1 MGNPDIKV
9 DPMDAMDSLSDPA
22 DLDLDVSVEST
33 PSPHASQHTQTTP
46 ANSNSSNTQGSSSAA
61 RRPPRKSTLTQQQK
75 NQKRQ
80 RATQDQLVTL
90 EMEFNKNPTPTAATR
105 ERIAQEI
112 NMTERS
118 VQIWFQNSRR
128 RAKIKMLAKK
138 SLENGEDLDNIPE
151 SLRQLLAMQAMESG
165 RPFPRQLLR
174 PGGPMAQYGGGA
186 MLMNGDPSAQGK
198 VVIQH
203 FTCRSLSIGTWRR
216 VGQNAMDLVIFYSPD
231 KACITYYINNDSA
244 GYKIEFPFAFI
255 KSIQLE
261 PGDTAPTANGA
272 PPRPGGLVIELN
284 RPPNFF
290 MDSSNSGGFYQCGDF
305 TEDQQASQILVHH
318 LGGHPKVLSGQL
330 AKLVSLESFQNRLN
344 PFDIN
349 AMPASA
355 PVSPNMGIVRPAS
368 QPNVQFAR
376 PQPPHVGMFQEQFGV
391 QHHLHPGRMHA
402 GHKRQRSRSVPIAI
416 DFSMLHGPM
425 PTFHIQQPSPQMAP
439 DQHNL
444 FQPMPQHPVQAPLGP
459 TLQID
464 TSAGY
469 GMDFRQMP
477 MSATATSP
485 SEFASP
491 GFFPSNPAQPPMS
504 TSEFGT
510 PQQFSAPFLSP
521 SPMVDHTMMPSS
533 VSPMPHMGHPDPVIA
548 DHSPPLSA
556 LHRSASADMF
566 NSHGMMDE
574 TLMLGEMYSKQ
585 NLNMPMPS
593 PGLDENGMLL
603 MNDMSDFH
611 TPREHMDMPMTP
623 FGTVD
628 PHALQ
633 AGLHH

>member
-1 MGNPDIKV
+1 MDSPDVKL
-9 DPMDAMDSLSDPA
+9 DPMDAVSSDPN
-22 DLDLDVSVEST
+22 DLDLDDSVQST
-33 PSPHASQHTQTTP
+33 PSPNANNTTP
-46 ANSNSSNTQGSSSAA
+46 ASSSAQGPTSA
-61 RRPPRKSTLTQQQK
+61 PRRPPRKSTLTQQQK
-75 NQKRQ
+75 NAKRQ

-90 EMEFNKNPTPTAATR
+90 ENEFNKNPTPTAATR
-105 ERIAQEI
+105 ERIASEI

-128 RAKIKMLAKK
+128 RAKIKMIAKK
-138 SLENGEDLDNIPE
+138 SIETGEDLENIPE

-174 PGGPMAQYGGGA
+174 PGGPMAQYGSGG
-186 MLMNGDPSAQGK
+186 MLLNGDPTAQGK
-198 VVIQH
+198 VVIHH
-203 FTCRSLSIGTWRR
+203 FTCRSLSIGSWRR

-244 GYKIEFPFAFI
+244 GYKIEFPFAYI
-255 KSIQLE
+255 KSIQLDS
-261 PGDTAPTANGA
+261 GDAGPSMNGA

-305 TEDQQASQILVHH
+305 TEEQQASQIMVHH

-344 PFDIN
+344 PFDLH

-368 QPNVQFAR
+368 QPSTQFAR
-376 PQPPHVGMFQEQFGV
+376 PHPPHVGMFQEQFGV
-391 QHHLHPGRMHA
+391 NQHLHPGRMHP
-402 GHKRQRSRSVPIAI
+402 GHNHKRQRSRSVPIAI

-425 PTFHIQQPSPQMAP
+425 PTFNFQQPSPQLPP
-439 DQHNL
+439 DHHNL
-444 FQPMPQHPVQAPLGP
+444 YQPMPQHPAQSHVGP
-459 TLQID
+459 SLQID

-491 GFFPSNPAQPPMS
+491 GFFPSNPAQPPMPAS
-504 TSEFGT
+504 DFGT
-510 PQQFSAPFLSP
+510 PQPFGGPFLSP
-521 SPMVDHTMMPSS
+521 SPMGDPNMIPTSM
-533 VSPMPHMGHPDPVIA
+533 SPMPHMGHPDPIIA
-548 DHSPPLSA
+548 DQSPPLSA
-556 LHRSASADMF
+556 IHRSASADMF
-566 NSHGMMDE
+566 SHHGMMDE

-585 NLNMPMPS
+585 NLNMSIPS
-593 PGLDENGMLL
+593 PGIDEHGML
-603 MNDMSDFH
+603 MMHDMPEFH
-611 TPREHMDMPMTP
+611 TPREHMDMQMTP
-623 FGTVD
+623 YGTVD

>member
-1 MGNPDIKV
+1 M
-9 DPMDAMDSLSDPA
+9 SPA
-22 DLDLDVSVEST
+22 ST
-33 PSPHASQHTQTTP
+33 PESPSPDATQTTP
-46 ANSNSSNTQGSSSAA
+46 GTSNSGSQGSGSAA

-90 EMEFNKNPTPTAATR
+90 ELEFSKNPTPTAATR

-128 RAKIKMLAKK
+128 RAKIKMLTKK
-138 SLENGEDLDNIPE
+138 TLETGEDCDNIPE
-151 SLRQLLAMQAMESG
+151 SLRQLLAMQAMEAG
-165 RPFPRQLLR
+165 RPFPRQLLGR
-174 PGGPMAQYGGGA
+174 QGGPMAHYGGGG
-186 MLMNGDPSAQGK
+186 MLMNGDLTGQGK
-198 VVIQH
+198 TVIQH
-203 FTCRSLSIGTWRR
+203 LTCRSLSIGTWRR

-244 GYKIEFPFAFI
+244 GYKIEYPFAYI
-255 KSIQLE
+255 KSIHLE
-261 PGDTAPTANGA
+261 PGDTVPNSNGSPA
-272 PPRPGGLVIELN
+272 RLGGLVIELT

-290 MDSSNSGGFYQCGDF
+290 MDSSGSGGFYQCGDF
-305 TEDQQASQILVHH
+305 TEDQQASQILSHQ

-330 AKLVSLESFQNRLN
+330 AKLVSLDSFQNRHN
-344 PFDIN
+344 PFDMG

-355 PVSPNMGIVRPAS
+355 PVSPTIGIVRPAS
-368 QPNVQFAR
+368 QPSVQFAR
-376 PQPPHVGMFQEQFGV
+376 PHPPHVGMFQEQFGV
-391 QHHLHPGRMHA
+391 HQHLHPSRMHP
-402 GHKRQRSRSVPIAI
+402 GHKRQRSRSVPIAL

-425 PTFHIQQPSPQMAP
+425 PTFHVQHPSPQLGP
-439 DQHNL
+439 DNHNL
-444 FQPMPQHPVQAPLGP
+444 FQPMPQQPVQTPLGP

-491 GFFPSNPAQPPMS
+491 GFFPSNTAHAPMS
-504 TSEFGT
+504 SSEFGT
-510 PQQFSAPFLSP
+510 PQQYNVPFLSP
-521 SPMVDHTMMPSS
+521 SPMVDHHMMANSM
-533 VSPMPHMGHPDPVIA
+533 SPLSHMGHHDPVIA

-556 LHRSASADMF
+556 MHRSASADMF
-566 NSHGMMDE
+566 SMGHHDHTGMMDE

-593 PGLDENGMLL
+593 PGFDESTMA
-603 MNDMSDFH
+603 MMSEMSDFH

-623 FGTVD
+623 FGTID
-628 PHALQ
+628 PNNLQ
-633 AGLHH
+633 GGLH

>member
-1 MGNPDIKV
+1 MDIM
-9 DPMDAMDSLSDPA
+9 DPVSSSDPT
-22 DLDLDVSVEST
+22 DFSPEST
-33 PSPHASQHTQTTP
+33 PSPMDAQSTPPQT
-46 ANSNSSNTQGSSSAA
+46 SSSSTSAPTSSA

-90 EMEFNKNPTPTAATR
+90 EAEFVKNATPTAATR
-105 ERIAQEI
+105 ERIASEI

-128 RAKIKMLAKK
+128 RAKIKMIAKK
-138 SLENGEDLDNIPE
+138 TLENGDDCDSIPE
-151 SLRQLLAMQAMESG
+151 SLRQLLAMQAMETG
-165 RPFPRQLLR
+165 RPFPGQLMRR
-174 PGGPMAQYGGGA
+174 PGGPMAQYGSGG
-186 MLMNGDPSAQGK
+186 MLMNGDPTAQGK

-244 GYKIEFPFAFI
+244 GYKIEYPFAYI

-261 PGDTAPTANGA
+261 AGDTAPTANGS
-272 PPRPGGLVIELN
+272 PPRPGGLIIELN

-305 TEDQQASQILVHH
+305 TEDQQASQILTHQ

-330 AKLVSLESFQNRLN
+330 AKLVSLESFQNRHN
-344 PFDIN
+344 PFDLHN
-349 AMPASA
+349 MPASA
-355 PVSPNMGIVRPAS
+355 PVSPTMGIVRPAS
-368 QPNVQFAR
+368 QPSVQFAR
-376 PQPPHVGMFQEQFGV
+376 PHPPHVGMFQEQFGV
-391 QHHLHPGRMHA
+391 NHHLHPGRMHP
-402 GHKRQRSRSVPIAI
+402 GHKRQRSRSVPIAL

-425 PTFHIQQPSPQMAP
+425 PTFHVQQPSPQMMP
-439 DQHNL
+439 EHHHL
-444 FQPMPQHPVQAPLGP
+444 FQPMPQQSMQSSIGP
-459 TLQID
+459 SLQID

-491 GFFPSNPAQPPMS
+491 GFFPSHSSQGQMPA
-504 TSEFGT
+504 SEFGT
-510 PQQFSAPFLSP
+510 PQHFNMPFLSP
-521 SPMVDHTMMPSS
+521 SPMVDGHMMPSS
-533 VSPMPHMGHPDPVIA
+533 MSPMPHMSHPDPVIA
-548 DHSPPLSA
+548 DQSPPLSG
-556 LHRSASADMF
+556 LHRSASADHMF
-566 NSHGMMDE
+566 NMGHDGHHGMMDE

-593 PGLDENGMLL
+593 PGIDEKGMMM
-603 MNDMSDFH
+603 MNDMSEFH
-611 TPREHMDMPMTP
+611 TPMEHMDMNP
-623 FGTVD
+623 FGTID
-628 PHALQ
+628 PNSLQ
-633 AGLHH
+633 GGLHH

>member
-1 MGNPDIKV
+1 MNN
-9 DPMDAMDSLSDPA
+9 DATDNMSSDLNDMSP
-22 DLDLDVSVEST
+22 VST
-33 PSPHASQHTQTTP
+33 PSSPSPAPQTTP
-46 ANSNSSNTQGSSSAA
+46 ATSGSSASGSTQAPSSAP

-90 EMEFNKNPTPTAATR
+90 ELEFSKNPTPTAATR

-138 SLENGEDLDNIPE
+138 GLDNGEDCDMPE

-165 RPFPRQLLR
+165 RPFPRQLLGR
-174 PGGPMAQYGGGA
+174 PGGPMAQYGSGG
-186 MLMNGDPSAQGK
+186 MLMNGDLTGQGK
-198 VVIQH
+198 TVIQH
-203 FTCRSLSIGTWRR
+203 LTCRSLSIGTWRR

-244 GYKIEFPFAFI
+244 GYKIEYPFAYI

-261 PGDTAPTANGA
+261 PGDTAPNANGS
-272 PPRPGGLVIELN
+272 PPRLGGLVIELT
-284 RPPNFF
+284 RPPNFH
-290 MDSSNSGGFYQCGDF
+290 MDSSGSGGFYQCGDF
-305 TEDQQASQILVHH
+305 TEDQQASQVLTHH

-330 AKLVSLESFQNRLN
+330 AKLVSLESFQNRHN
-344 PFDIN
+344 PFDMA

-355 PVSPNMGIVRPAS
+355 PVSPTLGIVRPAS
-368 QPNVQFAR
+368 QPSVQFAR
-376 PQPPHVGMFQEQFGV
+376 PHHPPHVGMFQEQYGV
-391 QHHLHPGRMHA
+391 HPHLHPSRMHP
-402 GHKRQRSRSVPIAI
+402 GHKRQRSRSVPIAL

-425 PTFHIQQPSPQMAP
+425 PTFHVQQPSPQLMH
-439 DQHNL
+439 DNHNP
-444 FQPMPQHPVQAPLGP
+444 FQSLPQQAVQTPIGP

-491 GFFPSNPAQPPMS
+491 GFYPSNPAQAPMS
-504 TSEFGT
+504 SSEFGT
-510 PQQFSAPFLSP
+510 PQQFNVPFLSP
-521 SPMVDHTMMPSS
+521 SPMVDPHMMPTSM
-533 VSPMPHMGHPDPVIA
+533 SPLSHMSHVDPVIA
-548 DHSPPLSA
+548 DHSPPLSGM
-556 LHRSASADMF
+556 HRSASADMF
-566 NSHGMMDE
+566 SMGHEHNGMMDE

-593 PGLDENGMLL
+593 PGYDENGLAM
-603 MNDMSDFH
+603 MTDMSEFH

-623 FGTVD
+623 FGTID
-628 PHALQ
+628 PNSLQ
-633 AGLHH
+633 GSLH